1 MPSIPLPT
9 LSKKDG
15 REYAA
20 FDGGETNPHPPT
32 LPPPHSPPDSPAHAQ
47 ASGGDSSN
55 GGSSGGRAAAADIES
70 ADLSTCPADTHG
82 RHALSIGGGEN
93 PFWRIGGADEGLDR
107 GRDGGRGR
115 GCCWRMTRLQ
125 VFFVAV
131 FGTCNLFLIADAL
144 GERRVLAW
152 LEGVLI
158 NAHPHTTSVTTGLLL
173 CLGFVLVFLGFP
185 TTLLA
190 VLAGTLLSGPLPLLV
205 ASLVV
210 TLTSSL
216 GCCLA
221 FLVTRAILRDV
232 ASEVLY
238 SHPRLAALD
247 AVLAQNGL
255 RFNLL
260 LRLCP
265 FLPFS
270 LLNVGLGL
278 TAIRTDD
285 FALGTVVGMLPSVIL
300 LAYLGG
306 AEGGGEGGVEGAV
319 ALLVQNHP
327 VEARLVYVGGAVLL
341 VGVGGMV
348 WRGVRRVVR
357 EEEVRKQSVMDS
369 LGWEM

>member
-152 LEGVLI
+152 LEGMLVREKWRGREGGKGKERGRKHGLRRAEVRCAHLPSHPPFLNPQI

-190 VLAGTLLSGPLPLLV
+190 VLAGYVYRYKGRGESKE
-205 ASLVV
+205 
-210 TLTSSL
+210 
-216 GCCLA
+216 
-221 FLVTRAILRDV
+221 RE
-232 ASEVLY
+232 SE
-238 SHPRLAALD
+238 A
-247 AVLAQNGL
+247 G
-255 RFNLL
+255 
-260 LRLCP
+260 
-265 FLPFS
+265 
-270 LLNVGLGL
+270 
-278 TAIRTDD
+278 
-285 FALGTVVGMLPSVIL
+285 
-300 LAYLGG
+300 
-306 AEGGGEGGVEGAV
+306 
-319 ALLVQNHP
+319 
-327 VEARLVYVGGAVLL
+327 
-341 VGVGGMV
+341 
-348 WRGVRRVVR
+348 
-357 EEEVRKQSVMDS
+357 K
-369 LGWEM
+369 